1 MDNNMKQ
8 RRFYDTAVKKEIIL
22 YAEEH
27 GNRAA
32 GRAFDISESC
42 IRLWRKHK
50 AEIFSPTAEPKIVIT
65 GPVQTWSVPAAKRK
79 VVITGPVRS
88 WYDQIEEALCAFI
101 NEQKENGNIIPL
113 ELVQLR
119 AHDIAMSLN
128 IPLAQ
133 FEATCT
139 WLKRFI
145 IQKSFS
151 IHCKVSAVNKMSD
164 EFEKKLMK
172 YRQFIVHLRKQN
184 TYPLSQIGNA
194 NEIPVFLDLPSASN
208 KGFTVML
215 CVTADGAKLPPY
227 VIFKCENVLKKNF
240 PEDIIVQTQE
250 NGCMTP
256 ELMLDW
262 YKTVWCSRP
271 GAELNPRAMLT
282 LDSSMS
288 HLLTEDWLTGGN
300 TDLVVVPNGMAC
312 LPQPVDIY
320 INKAFK
326 EMFRHQCEKWLLSK
340 GRLKSAS
347 PSLLS
352 HWISAAWK
360 EVSVEVIVK
369 SFKKCYLSNALD
381 GAEDDL
387 FSTSED
393 EYIVASYEFQRPSAP
408 ELVTCEGVE
417 KDLSEDDVG
426 IFKEDS
432 DLETPASSCSGVQP
446 TVSGQNEQLI
456 PLTFSVVESGVEF
469 VRSWIKPLLYQ

>member
-1 MDNNMKQ
+1 MKK
-8 RRFYDTAVKKEIIL
+8 RRFYDTAVKKKIIL

-32 GRAFDISESC
+32 GRAFDIPESC
-42 IRLWRKHK
+42 IRLWRKHQ
-50 AEIFSPTAEPKIVIT
+50 AEIFSPTAKPKIVIT
-65 GPVQTWSVPAAKRK
+65 GPVRTWS
-79 VVITGPVRS
+79 
-88 WYDQIEEALCAFI
+88 DQVDEALCEFI
-101 NEQKENGNIIPL
+101 HELKENGNIIPL
-113 ELVQLR
+113 EIVQLR

-133 FEATCT
+133 FEATRA
-139 WLKRFI
+139 WVKRFI
-145 IQKSFS
+145 KRKSFL
-151 IHCKVSAVNKMSD
+151 IHCKISAVNKMSD
-164 EFEKKLMK
+164 EFEKKLLK
-172 YRQFIVHLRKQN
+172 YRQFIVHLRQQN

-194 NEIPVFLDLPSASN
+194 NEIPVFLDLPSATN

-240 PEDIIVQTQE
+240 PGDVIVQTQE

-300 TDLVVVPNGMAC
+300 TDLVVVPSGMAC

-381 GAEDDL
+381 GTEDDL

-393 EYIVASYEFQRPSAP
+393 EYVVASDEFEGPSAP
-408 ELVTCEGVE
+408 EVVACEGAE
-417 KDLSEDDVG
+417 KSLSE
-426 IFKEDS
+426 
-432 DLETPASSCSGVQP
+432 
-446 TVSGQNEQLI
+446 VSQG
-456 PLTFSVVESGVEF
+456 
-469 VRSWIKPLLYQ
+469 